1 MYLSVPFGTY
11 LSEPGGLL
19 GCHRPLVGCS
29 FIRGR
34 TSLSPFLGPAL
45 RYAPPL
51 TPTVAQI
58 GDMWSAAFSKRCVIR
73 LMAQTYASRTVPS
86 MIDRGGDLMGKLTAL
101 EAYREGK
108 LSLPP
113 GYGVEHGADAL
124 LLRREE
130 GSVVAVF
137 SAKGTWASDVVRT
150 AWRDHE
156 ENSKNSA

>member
-1 MYLSVPFGTY
+1 
-11 LSEPGGLL
+11 
-19 GCHRPLVGCS
+19 
-29 FIRGR
+29 
-34 TSLSPFLGPAL
+34 
-45 RYAPPL
+45 
-51 TPTVAQI
+51 
-58 GDMWSAAFSKRCVIR
+58 
-73 LMAQTYASRTVPS
+73 MAQAYASRTVPS
-86 MIDRGGDLMGKLTAL
+86 RIDRGDDVGERLTAL

-137 SAKGTWASDVVRT
+137 SAKGTSASDVMRT